1 MTLENIMLSE
11 RNQSQKIT
19 NCRTHLSEIPST
31 GSSTD
36 IGTRFMVLGQKYSSK
51 KNVRLYFYL
60 KY

>member
-1 MTLENIMLSE
+1 MLSK

-36 IGTRFMVLGQKYSSK
+36 IGTRFMVLGTEIEQQQGRKTVLLFEVLK
-51 KNVRLYFYL
+51 ILY
-60 KY
+60 